1 MPGPVFRS
9 SDSRVHEKRDAPQ
22 SGSISRAYVRE
33 RVMLRLSRRV
43 VSLVVDVAGCL
54 VLFMVYL
61 PFFALRQLAA
71 VGRAIRSHLL
81 VDRTLLILKLSR
93 FTCR

>member
-1 MPGPVFRS
+1 M
-9 SDSRVHEKRDAPQ
+9 
-22 SGSISRAYVRE
+22 
-33 RVMLRLSRRV
+33 
-43 VSLVVDVAGCL
+43 
-54 VLFMVYL
+54 FMVYL